1 MSQPLDSLAPTDSF
15 ARRHTGA
22 DAAGTAAMLAEL
34 GYPTVDA
41 LVDAA
46 VPAAIRRGPLTI
58 PAALGES
65 AALAE
70 LRGIAAQNQVFRS
83 FIGLGYHGTHTP
95 GVVQRTILE
104 NPGWYTAYTPYQAEI
119 AQGRLEALLNFQTVV
134 CDLTGLEIANA
145 SMLDEGTAA
154 AEAMMMCHRL
164 KEGEAAAHRV
174 FFVSERCHPQTI
186 DIVRT
191 RALPLGVEV
200 VIGDHRTF
208 QPGAECFGVLVQYPD
223 TTGSIH
229 DFTEFFAAAHAAGA
243 FTIAATDL
251 LALTLLRAP
260 GEFGAD
266 VAVGSAQ
273 RFGVPL
279 GFGGPHAGFLAT
291 KDAFKRQMPGRLVG
305 VSKDAQGDPALPDA
319 GGARGS
325 AHIDRLVGVALH
337 DRHPRQRQVEFLG
350 HHLRPADVGALS
362 HVDLADPAD
371 GAAVSTDADIG
382 CQAVGLHRQT
392 GGHNAGPCLHAR
404 KGDGDGQSAR
414 ACQKSTATGLNGHGF
429 SPASDF

>member
-1 MSQPLDSLAPTDSF
+1 MSSSRDLLAPTDTF
-15 ARRHTGA
+15 ARRHLGEAAA
-22 DAAGTAAMLAEL
+22 DTAAMLKLL
-34 GYPTVDA
+34 GYPSLDA

-46 VPAAIRRGPLTI
+46 VPPHIRLGRPLDLPSAA
-58 PAALGES
+58 GES

-70 LRGIAAQNQVFRS
+70 LRAMAGENKVFRNC
-83 FIGLGYHGTHTP
+83 IGLGYYDTHTP
-95 GVVQRTILE
+95 GVIQRNILE

-119 AQGRLEALLNFQTVV
+119 SQGRLEALLNFQTMV
-134 CDLTGLEIANA
+134 CDLTGLQIANA

-164 KEGEAAAHRV
+164 KEGAADTNHA
-174 FFVSERCHPQTI
+174 FFVSSACHPQTI

-191 RALPLGVEV
+191 RAKPLGIEV
-200 VIGDHRTF
+200 IVGDHRTYA
-208 QPGAECFGVLVQYPD
+208 PAANCFGVLVQYPD

-229 DFTEFFAAAHAAGA
+229 DYEAFFAAAHAVGA

-291 KDAFKRQMPGRLVG
+291 QDAFKRQMPGRLVG
-305 VSKDAQGDPALPDA
+305 V
-319 GGARGS
+319 
-325 AHIDRLVGVALH
+325 
-337 DRHPRQRQVEFLG
+337 
-350 HHLRPADVGALS
+350 
-362 HVDLADPAD
+362 
-371 GAAVSTDADIG
+371 
-382 CQAVGLHRQT
+382 
-392 GGHNAGPCLHAR
+392 
-404 KGDGDGQSAR
+404 
-414 ACQKSTATGLNGHGF
+414 
-429 SPASDF
+429 